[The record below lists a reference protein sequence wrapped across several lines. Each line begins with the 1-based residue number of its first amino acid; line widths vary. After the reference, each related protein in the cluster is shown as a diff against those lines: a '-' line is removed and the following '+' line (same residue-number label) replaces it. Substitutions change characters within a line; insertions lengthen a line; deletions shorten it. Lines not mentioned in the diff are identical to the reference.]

1 MARPPRFASRRPSSL
16 DSLGSLVSILAL
28 LACGPAGLACSSS
41 GGATPAD
48 AAPDLGLVA
57 DDLLAPDESCAFQCD
72 PACEPQGYPCG
83 ALGAWSQIPHK
94 DACPA
99 WDGTFPAVVAG
110 KCVASAP
117 SGDAAKKTGTDPTDA
132 TSFVLPTGA
141 RARPVGKSSIFAD
154 FKGQFPTNVV
164 AVPGSDLVVVID
176 GGIEEQSARLVDTTK
191 IGSGDPVVG
200 STKFV
205 GTTMVNFGAVILAQ
219 ASGPSRLYVSGGAGA
234 VVYAFT
240 IDVAGKTLTRTA
252 DADLKLARV
261 AADPKGGGLAD
272 QYYVSGL
279 AASPDGKR
287 LFVGTAN
294 NPSAL
299 TQLLVLD
306 VDPASATY
314 KTIAKKIPLSAKEI
328 FALALAPADTDG
340 RYVYASIWDAG
351 RIDVVDT
358 QLGTVRSIAVDAYPE
373 VIAPIGPRYL
383 AVVAAAGDSISV
395 IDTLTPT
402 GGVVLTVPIVEG
414 SAHGWAPS
422 GLVYDEAAKRLYVS
436 LAGMNAVAAYA
447 VDLPASG
454 APTLAPAG
462 MLPSDW
468 WPTAVSLRGDGSL
481 VVITGKGHGTGP
493 APTPNGESITNKMRG
508 SIQLVPTPD
517 AAALSAGKGIVDAA
531 SNPSALAGASKVD
544 CGGGAY
550 DFPIPDTN
558 AKGPS
563 DKIKRVVFIVKENKT
578 FDSVFGDLPGV
589 DGDPS
594 LVLIP
599 GKMPTIFANQRKV
612 AQAFTNFDNYYTSA
626 EQSVQGHIWTAFG
639 RTSEYTERTWLV
651 AWGRAVW
658 NPVATTKS
666 RDVEGSVFDWLGREG
681 VPFDNMGEATGAP
694 DGAGGIDLRY
704 PGLPNASPG
713 EPDNRR
719 ACYVAARTR
728 VACDLK
734 PFTYALQSNDHTQGL
749 SAGAATPETYIAVGD
764 EGLGIL
770 LDALSHAPTWP
781 ETLLIVTEDDPQDGG
796 DHVDNHRTPLYMAG
810 PWVKRGYVSK
820 GHYDTSSIHKLF
832 AHVFGKPYVSEIVAR
847 ASLPLD
853 AFTSTPD
860 YTPYERVARDVTLG
874 CNASGTSG
882 AVTAAMSK
890 WDFSQPDQ
898 APGLSK
904 QLWEHFHPGQT
915 PAPGANGDDDD

>member
-1 MARPPRFASRRPSSL
+1 MARISSSPRPH
-16 DSLGSLVSILAL
+16 LVSLFAL
-28 LACGPAGLACSSS
+28 LACAWTATACSSS
-41 GGATPAD
+41 GTAAPVAD

-57 DDLLAPDESCAFQCD
+57 DDLLVPDESCAFTCD
-72 PACEPQGYPCG
+72 PACEPQGYAC
-83 ALGAWSQIPHK
+83 ASLGAWNQIPHK

-99 WDGTFPAVVAG
+99 WDGSFPTPVKGQCKASVPAG
-110 KCVASAP
+110 E
-117 SGDAAKKTGTDPTDA
+117 AAKKTGTDPDDA
-132 TSFVLPTGA
+132 SSFVLPTGA
-141 RARPVGKSSIFAD
+141 RAKPVGKSSIFAD

-164 AVPGSDLVVVID
+164 SVPGSDLVVVID
-176 GGIEEQSARLVDTTK
+176 GGIQEQSVRLVDTTK
-191 IGSGDPVVG
+191 IGNGDPVVG

-205 GTTMVNFGAVILAQ
+205 GTTMVNFGAVILAP
-219 ASGPSRLYVSGGAGA
+219 AGGPSRLYVSGGAGA

-252 DADLKLARV
+252 DADLKLAR
-261 AADPKGGGLAD
+261 AGTDPKGGGLAD
-272 QYYVSGL
+272 QYYLSGL
-279 AASPDGKR
+279 AASRDGKR

-294 NPSAL
+294 NPAAT
-299 TQLLVLD
+299 TQLLVVD

-314 KTIAKKIPLSAKEI
+314 KTITKKIPLAAREI
-328 FALALAPADTDG
+328 FALALAPASADAEG

-351 RIDVVDT
+351 RVDVIDT
-358 QLGTVRSIAVDAYPE
+358 QTGTVRSLAVAGYPE

-383 AVVAAAGDSISV
+383 AVVNAAGDSISV
-395 IDTLTPT
+395 LDTLTPT

-436 LAGMNAVAAYA
+436 LAGMNAIAAYA

-454 APTLAPAG
+454 TPTLAPAG

-468 WPTAVSLRGDGSL
+468 WPTAVALRSDGSL

-493 APTPNGESITNKMRG
+493 APTPNGDSITNKMRG
-508 SIQLVPTPD
+508 SIQLVSTPD
-517 AAALSAGKGIVDAA
+517 AAMLSAGKATVEAA
-531 SNPSALAGASKVD
+531 SNVGALAGAPKVD
-544 CGGGAY
+544 CGGAAY
-550 DFPIPDTN
+550 DFPVPETN
-558 AKGPS
+558 TKGPS
-563 DKIKRVVFIVKENKT
+563 DKIKHVVFIVKENKT

-599 GKMPTIFANQRKV
+599 GKQATIFANQRKV

-728 VACDLK
+728 VSCDLK
-734 PFTYALQSNDHTQGL
+734 AFTYALQSNDHTQGL

-832 AHVFGKPYVSEIVAR
+832 AHLFGKPYNSETVAR

-860 YTPYERVARDVTLG
+860 YTPYERVARTVTLG
-874 CNASGTSG
+874 CNPSGTSG

-904 QLWEHFHPGQT
+904 QLWEHFHPGDPRAVT
-915 PAPGANGDDDD
+915 GAGLVDDDD